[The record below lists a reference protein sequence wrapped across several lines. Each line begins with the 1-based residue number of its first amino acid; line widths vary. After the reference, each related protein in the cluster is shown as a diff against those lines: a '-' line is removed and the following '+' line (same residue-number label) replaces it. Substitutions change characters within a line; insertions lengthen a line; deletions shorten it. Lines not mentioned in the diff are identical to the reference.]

1 VGVTERACESAL
13 LVAATLRRNG
23 WKGTPR
29 PCRRPGCAVAR
40 AIRPQRA
47 FLPGAS
53 CRKRAMKILV
63 RILVT
68 AVALAVAAWVV
79 PGIHTEQW
87 ALHGTSAV
95 SNDASIA
102 KTLII
107 VAVIFGLINAIIKPI
122 IKAVGCAF
130 YILTLGL
137 IAIVV
142 NGALLYLTSYIAYD
156 KLHQP
161 FHVTS
166 FLAAVE
172 GALIVGIVTWVAH
185 LILRDE
191 E

>member
-1 VGVTERACESAL
+1 
-13 LVAATLRRNG
+13 
-23 WKGTPR
+23 
-29 PCRRPGCAVAR
+29 
-40 AIRPQRA
+40 
-47 FLPGAS
+47 
-53 CRKRAMKILV
+53 MKILV
-63 RILVT
+63 RVLVT
-68 AVALAVAAWVV
+68 AVALAVAAWLV
-79 PGIHTEQW
+79 PGIKLTAW
-87 ALHGTSAV
+87 TIHGSSV
-95 SNDASIA
+95 ISNDASIA

-107 VAVIFGLINAIIKPI
+107 VAVIFGLINAFIKPI

-137 IAIVV
+137 FAIVV

-191 E
+191 D